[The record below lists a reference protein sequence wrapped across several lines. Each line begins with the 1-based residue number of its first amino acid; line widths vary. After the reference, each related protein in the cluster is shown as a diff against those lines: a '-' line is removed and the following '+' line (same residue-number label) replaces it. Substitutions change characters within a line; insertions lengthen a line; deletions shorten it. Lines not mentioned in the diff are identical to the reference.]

1 MYLHVGT
8 IGDVAT
14 VSVRAFSYNPSA
26 VFARIEAG
34 ETIEVTKHGKV
45 IAVVSPPAQP
55 KKSRYE
61 ELVESG
67 AITPSTGDG
76 TIHWGRYADVE
87 LSGDP
92 LALLLELREDER

>member
-1 MYLHVGT
+1 M
-8 IGDVAT
+8 AT

-26 VFARIEAG
+26 VFARVEAG

-55 KKSRYE
+55 KKSRYD

-67 AITPSTGDG
+67 QIIPATGDG
-76 TIHWGRYADVE
+76 RIQWGKYAHVE
-87 LSGDP
+87 VSEDP